1 MQELITLGF
10 GLVIGV
16 FVGFNVGVRKV
27 VDKAEAA
34 AQNFIDALRDRFG
47 SGVEREVGGRYRRV
61 RRSRHG
67 SGGVRRTAGRPR
79 RTGRTPI
86 QPEVNHHG

>member
-10 GLVIGV
+10 GLVIGG

-34 AQNFIDALRDRFG
+34 AQNFIDAMRDRFG
-47 SGVEREVGGRYRRV
+47 SVVEREVEVDTDEFGDPV
-61 RRSRHG
+61 TE
-67 SGGVRRTAGRPR
+67 VVEF
-79 RTGRTPI
+79 I
-86 QPEVNHHG
+86 ELPEDLEELAEPLFNLK

>member
-10 GLVIGV
+10 GLVIGG
-16 FVGFNVGVRKV
+16 FVGLNVGVRKV

-47 SGVEREVGGRYRRV
+47 SVVEREVAVDTDEFGDPV
-61 RRSRHG
+61 TE
-67 SGGVRRTAGRPR
+67 VVEF
-79 RTGRTPI
+79 I
-86 QPEVNHHG
+86 ELPEDLEELAEPLFNLK

>member
-10 GLVIGV
+10 GLVIGG

-34 AQNFIDALRDRFG
+34 AQDFLDALRDRFG
-47 SGVEREVGGRYRRV
+47 SVVEREVEVDTDEFGDPV
-61 RRSRHG
+61 TE
-67 SGGVRRTAGRPR
+67 VVEF
-79 RTGRTPI
+79 I
-86 QPEVNHHG
+86 ELPEDLGELAEPLFNLK

>member
-10 GLVIGV
+10 GLVIGG

-34 AQNFIDALRDRFG
+34 AQDFLDALRDRFG
-47 SGVEREVGGRYRRV
+47 SVVEREVDVDEDEFGD
-61 RRSRHG
+61 
-67 SGGVRRTAGRPR
+67 
-79 RTGRTPI
+79 PI
-86 QPEVNHHG
+86 TEVVEFIELPEDLEELAEPLFNLK

>member
-1 MQELITLGF
+1 MQEFIALGF
-10 GLVIGV
+10 GLVIGG

-47 SGVEREVGGRYRRV
+47 SVVEREVEV
-61 RRSRHG
+61 ED
-67 SGGVRRTAGRPR
+67 GVSETYEF
-79 RTGRTPI
+79 I
-86 QPEVNHHG
+86 ELPEDLEELAEPMFNLK

>member
-10 GLVIGV
+10 GLVIGG

-34 AQNFIDALRDRFG
+34 AQDFIDALRYRFG
-47 SGVEREVGGRYRRV
+47 SVVEREVEVDTDEFGD
-61 RRSRHG
+61 
-67 SGGVRRTAGRPR
+67 
-79 RTGRTPI
+79 PI
-86 QPEVNHHG
+86 TEVVEFIELPEDLEELAEPLFNLK

>member
-10 GLVIGV
+10 GLVIGG

-34 AQNFIDALRDRFG
+34 AQNFIDALRDRYG
-47 SGVEREVGGRYRRV
+47 SVVEREVEVGD
-61 RRSRHG
+61 
-67 SGGVRRTAGRPR
+67 GVFETYEF
-79 RTGRTPI
+79 TVL
-86 QPEVNHHG
+86 PEDLEELAKPLFNLK

>member
-10 GLVIGV
+10 GLVIGG

-34 AQNFIDALRDRFG
+34 AQDFLDALRDRFG
-47 SGVEREVGGRYRRV
+47 SVVEREIEVDEDEFGE
-61 RRSRHG
+61 
-67 SGGVRRTAGRPR
+67 
-79 RTGRTPI
+79 PI
-86 QPEVNHHG
+86 TEVVEFIELPEDLEELAEPLFNLK

>member
-10 GLVIGV
+10 GLVIGG

-34 AQNFIDALRDRFG
+34 AQDFLDAMRDRFG
-47 SGVEREVGGRYRRV
+47 SVVEREVEVDTDEFGD
-61 RRSRHG
+61 
-67 SGGVRRTAGRPR
+67 
-79 RTGRTPI
+79 PI
-86 QPEVNHHG
+86 TEVVEFIELPEDIEELAEPLFNLK

>member
-10 GLVIGV
+10 GLVIGG

-47 SGVEREVGGRYRRV
+47 SVVEREVEVEDDVFETYEF
-61 RRSRHG
+61 
-67 SGGVRRTAGRPR
+67 
-79 RTGRTPI
+79 I
-86 QPEVNHHG
+86 ELPEDLEELAEPLFNLK

>member
-10 GLVIGV
+10 GLVIGG

-34 AQNFIDALRDRFG
+34 AQDFIDALRDRFG
-47 SGVEREVGGRYRRV
+47 SVVEREVEVDTDEFGDPV
-61 RRSRHG
+61 TE
-67 SGGVRRTAGRPR
+67 VVEF
-79 RTGRTPI
+79 I
-86 QPEVNHHG
+86 ELPEDLEELAEPLFNLK